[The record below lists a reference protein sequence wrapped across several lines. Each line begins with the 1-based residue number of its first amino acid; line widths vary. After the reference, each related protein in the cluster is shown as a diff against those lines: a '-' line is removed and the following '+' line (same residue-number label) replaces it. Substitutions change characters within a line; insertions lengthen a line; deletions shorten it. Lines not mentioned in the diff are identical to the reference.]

1 MWRGYEIVL
10 CNLPVMMSQ
19 GRYNFNCFHPF
30 HSTMLI
36 DWLLSTAREL
46 GFADLVISQ
55 PELSDARKRY
65 LQWISAGYHGEMDYM
80 ARHGDLR
87 FEPSALVPETVS
99 VITVIMPYLPAPLAD
114 DWQTVSWHTLD
125 TPAQAY
131 ISRYAHGRDYHKVV
145 RARLQ
150 KLADALTAKIAPQ
163 PLTYRAF
170 SDSAPVPEVAIA
182 AQTRLGW
189 RGKHT
194 LLINRQFGS
203 MFFLGELFVN
213 LDLPTTPAEQ
223 NHCGSCR
230 ACIDICPTQA
240 IVAPYELDA
249 RRCISY
255 LTIEFSGSIP
265 LEFRKAIGNRI
276 YGCDDCQLACPWN
289 RFAKSSV
296 LDDFAVRHSLDD
308 TSLLE
313 LLSWDEAMFND
324 KTAGS
329 AIRRIGHT
337 QWQRNILLALGNVP
351 HGTASSAIVA
361 VLQPFISH
369 DDPILAEQAQWSLKQ
384 HI

>member
-1 MWRGYEIVL
+1 
-10 CNLPVMMSQ
+10 MMSQ
-19 GRYNFNCFHPF
+19 GRYNFNSFHPF
-30 HSTMLI
+30 HSTMLLN
-36 DWLLSTAREL
+36 WLHTTAREL
-46 GFADLVISQ
+46 GFADLVISK
-55 PELSDARKRY
+55 PELSEARKRY
-65 LQWISAGYHGEMDYM
+65 LQWISAGFHGEMDYM
-80 ARHGDLR
+80 ARHGELR

-99 VITVIMPYLPAPLAD
+99 VITVIMPYLPAPLAE
-114 DWQTVSWHTLD
+114 DWQTVSWRRLD
-125 TPAQAY
+125 TPTQAY

-150 KLADALTAKIAPQ
+150 KLADALAAKIAPQ
-163 PLTYRAF
+163 PLIYRAF

-213 LDLPTTPAEQ
+213 LELPTTPAEQ

-240 IVAPYELDA
+240 IIAPYQLDA

-255 LTIEFSGSIP
+255 LTIEYAGSIP
-265 LEFRKAIGNRI
+265 HALRRAIGNRI
-276 YGCDDCQLACPWN
+276 YGCDDCQLVCPWN
-289 RFAKSSV
+289 RFAQGTT
-296 LDDFAVRHSLDD
+296 LDDFAVRHSVDEV
-308 TSLLE
+308 SLLE
-313 LLSWDEAMFND
+313 LLAWDEATFND

-329 AIRRIGHT
+329 AIRRIGHA

-351 HGTASSAIVA
+351 NVPHGAASAAIVA
-361 VLQPFISH
+361 ALQPFATH
-369 DDPILAEQAQWSLKQ
+369 DNPILAEQAQWSLSQ
-384 HI
+384 HQPDIAL

>member
-1 MWRGYEIVL
+1 
-10 CNLPVMMSQ
+10 MMSQ
-19 GRYNFNCFHPF
+19 GRYNFNCFHPS

-36 DWLLSTAREL
+36 DWLHSTALEL

-55 PELSDARKRY
+55 PDLSEARKRY
-65 LQWISAGYHGEMDYM
+65 MQWIAAGFHGEMDYM
-80 ARHGDLR
+80 ARHGELR

-99 VITVIMPYLPAPLAD
+99 VITVIMPYLPAPLAE
-114 DWQTVSWHTLD
+114 DWQKVSWRTLN

-131 ISRYAHGRDYHKVV
+131 VSRYAHGRDYHKVV

-150 KLADALTAKIAPQ
+150 KLADALAAKIAPQ
-163 PLTYRAF
+163 PLVYRAF

-213 LDLPTTPAEQ
+213 LDLPTTPAEK

-240 IVAPYELDA
+240 IIAPYELDA

-255 LTIEFSGSIP
+255 LTIEYAGSIP
-265 LEFRKAIGNRI
+265 HALRRAIGNRI
-276 YGCDDCQLACPWN
+276 YGCDDCQLVCPWN
-289 RFAKSSV
+289 RFAQGTT
-296 LDDFAVRHSLDD
+296 LDDFVVRHSLDNV
-308 TSLLE
+308 SLLE
-313 LLSWDEAMFND
+313 LLAWDEATFND

-329 AIRRIGHT
+329 AIRRIGHA

-351 HGTASSAIVA
+351 NVPYGEASAAIVA
-361 VLQPFISH
+361 ALQPFTTSEN
-369 DDPILAEQAQWSLKQ
+369 PILAEQAQWSLAQ
-384 HI
+384 HIST